1 MSKGIMIA
9 GAAGVGKTTLG
20 KELAKRLYFQHLDL
34 DDYYYRWDTELPYSE
49 SPPHD
54 EIRACVMNDIVKHPN
69 FVMSG
74 TIGSILWDLVNP
86 LFDLAVLLF
95 VPAAIR
101 QERLRE
107 RAFVRYG
114 QRVLL
119 GGDMYEEHQKFYA
132 DVELYET
139 GTHPT
144 VPVTLE
150 RHERWAKELSCPVLR
165 LDGTKSIYENTTWLA
180 KQYALIVNS

>member
-1 MSKGIMIA
+1 MIA

-20 KELAKRLYFQHLDL
+20 KELSKRLNFQHLDL
-34 DDYYYRWDTELPYSE
+34 DDYYFRWDTEIPYSE

-54 EIRACVMNDIVKHPN
+54 EIRECVMKDITKLPN

-86 LFDLAVLLF
+86 LFELAVLLSA
-95 VPAAIR
+95 PADIR
-101 QERLRE
+101 RERLRA

-114 QRVLL
+114 ERVLL

-132 DVELYET
+132 DVELYDT

-150 RHERWAKELSCPVLR
+150 RHERWAAGLNCPVLR
-165 LDGTKSIYENTTWLA
+165 LDGTKSIYENTAWITT
-180 KQYALIVNS
+180 QYLLIKNN

>member
-1 MSKGIMIA
+1 MVGIMIA
-9 GAAGVGKTTLG
+9 GAAGTGKTTLG
-20 KELAKRLYFQHLDL
+20 KELAKRLNFQHLDL
-34 DDYYYRWDTELPYSE
+34 DDYYYRWDTEILYSE

-54 EIRACVMNDIVKHPN
+54 EIRERVMNDILKHPN

-86 LFDLAVLLF
+86 LFKLAVLLSA
-95 VPAAIR
+95 PADIR
-101 QERLRE
+101 RERLRT
-107 RAFVRYG
+107 RAFVRFG
-114 QRVLL
+114 ERVLL

-150 RHERWAKELSCPVLR
+150 RHERWVAELTCPVLR
-165 LDGTKSIYENTTWLA
+165 LDGTKSIYDNIAWLV
-180 KQYALIVNS
+180 KQYLLIKASG